1 MKQNKRDK
9 RNRND
14 LDKLIMYLSGAVLL
28 VLILAALYGLQ
39 KLMFLGIH

>member
-1 MKQNKRDK
+1 MKQDK

-14 LDKLIMYLSGAVLL
+14 LDKLIMYLSGAVLM

-39 KLMFLGIH
+39 KLVFSLMQ